1 MAKYWPDYLRSLGLW
16 GKPKSEWPI
25 SVQRELTVAITPAWV
40 VAECA
45 WADDDDEKF
54 LAAIEFIM
62 QSLNND

>member
-1 MAKYWPDYLRSLGLW
+1 MARYWPDYLRSLGLW
-16 GKPKSEWPI
+16 GKPKNEWPI

-54 LAAIEFIM
+54 LAAIEFKM